1 MFLSAPTQ
9 TLATKGKEDDE
20 PPDLSQ
26 ADLSEEVPLPGLA
39 ELKGLWHGSVEASGG
54 GSGETVAKFD
64 LRGEDWEWGIYKMQD
79 VVTTGG

>member
-1 MFLSAPTQ
+1 
-9 TLATKGKEDDE
+9 
-20 PPDLSQ
+20 
-26 ADLSEEVPLPGLA
+26 LA